1 MIYDAWVLKEKL
13 SKDYA
18 APKNKI
24 QQLKKNGEFV
34 RIVKGLYETDAQ
46 VFPPSL
52 AVSIYGP
59 SYISF
64 EYALSFWQMIPEK
77 VSEYTSAT
85 LGKHRS
91 KYFKTPLG
99 NFSYSDVPEKVF
111 PYDVLLQNMAGR
123 QYLLASKEK
132 ALCDL
137 LYKKKPVKNLSEMKA
152 LLFDD
157 LRIDEEIFSQLEKET
172 LQFICPLYAKSNLNF
187 LLKLVLKETRR

>member
-24 QQLKKNGEFV
+24 QQLEKKGEFM
-34 RIVKGLYETDAQ
+34 RIMKGLYETDAQ
-46 VFPPSL
+46 VFPPAL

-59 SYISF
+59 SYVSF
-64 EYALSFWQMIPEK
+64 EYALGFWNLIPEK
-77 VSEYTSAT
+77 VSECTSAT
-85 LGKHRS
+85 TGKHRS
-91 KYFKTPLG
+91 KYFRTPLG

-111 PYDVLLQNMAGR
+111 PYDVLIQNAAGR

-137 LYKKKPVKNLSEMKA
+137 LYKKRPVKNLSEMKVF
-152 LLFDD
+152 LFDD
-157 LRIDEEIFSQLEKET
+157 LRLDEEIFSHLNKAT
-172 LQFICPLYAKSNLNF
+172 LQFICPLYAKANLNF
-187 LLKLVLKETRR
+187 LLKLVLKETHR